1 MPRETIALNVQ
12 DLLTF
17 DKSKVS
23 FLRKVV
29 AEFSR
34 FHSNRR
40 IEKWER

>member
-17 DKSKVS
+17 DKSEVS
-23 FLRKVV
+23 FLRKYE

-34 FHSNRR
+34 FHSSRR